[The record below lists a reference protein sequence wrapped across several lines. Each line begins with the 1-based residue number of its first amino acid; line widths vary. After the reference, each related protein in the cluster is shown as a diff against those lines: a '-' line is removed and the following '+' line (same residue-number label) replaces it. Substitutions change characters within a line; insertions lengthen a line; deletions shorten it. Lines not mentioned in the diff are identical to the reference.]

1 MDNYASGSDVCLK
14 QKDCGSM
21 TQQKLHVERFE
32 WSNRKGSKDVVNH
45 FQNDNRNDERD
56 RNNEY
61 EYSHSSDDCR
71 DDKFQQR
78 QVDLL
83 YKTELRERSSYP
95 SVPAG
100 AINMDNY
107 ASGSDVYERSTL
119 YTMNNNDSRE
129 MPKVIIKSISKGWV
143 PKEELTISERL
154 YNRSEKLQKDG
165 KKRREDIAQAS
176 MQRQISRTPKD
187 YGTLPASKATDVY
200 VRGIRS
206 LNKKEARLEE
216 KRRRNSKYGS
226 TNRRGCQLHSDISR
240 EMSGTQIFTSGKLPL
255 SKASDMYDRSMRLL
269 IAKQILLQRIR
280 PVEIKHDREKLP
292 LSRAH
297 NMYER
302 SARNNLVKEATREK
316 LSSSRACDMYR
327 QSLRDEKAKHQKIEQ
342 RIALDRKKEEEI
354 RLTRLQERRKRRKQ
368 KEMIQ
373 AIASYDSKES
383 ATPCIFSVGIPSK
396 SKRVTFSD
404 DAVTLTAPSKYGKKP
419 YGF

>member
-1 MDNYASGSDVCLK
+1 
-14 QKDCGSM
+14 
-21 TQQKLHVERFE
+21 
-32 WSNRKGSKDVVNH
+32 
-45 FQNDNRNDERD
+45 
-56 RNNEY
+56 
-61 EYSHSSDDCR
+61 
-71 DDKFQQR
+71 
-78 QVDLL
+78 
-83 YKTELRERSSYP
+83 
-95 SVPAG
+95 
-100 AINMDNY
+100 
-107 ASGSDVYERSTL
+107 
-119 YTMNNNDSRE
+119 
-129 MPKVIIKSISKGWV
+129 
-143 PKEELTISERL
+143 
-154 YNRSEKLQKDG
+154 LQKDG

-269 IAKQILLQRIR
+269 IAKQILLQRI
-280 PVEIKHDREKLP
+280 KHDREKLP

-302 SARNNLVKEATREK
+302 SARDNLVKEAKIKQLLKVEEIGTREK

-373 AIASYDSKES
+373 AIASYDSKKS
-383 ATPCIFSVGIPSK
+383 ATPCIFSVRIPSK

-419 YGF
+419 YGL

>member
-1 MDNYASGSDVCLK
+1 MY
-14 QKDCGSM
+14 
-21 TQQKLHVERFE
+21 
-32 WSNRKGSKDVVNH
+32 
-45 FQNDNRNDERD
+45 
-56 RNNEY
+56 
-61 EYSHSSDDCR
+61 
-71 DDKFQQR
+71 
-78 QVDLL
+78 LL
-83 YKTELRERSSYP
+83 YKTELREQSSYP
-95 SVPAG
+95 SVQAV

-107 ASGSDVYERSTL
+107 ASGSDVYERSNLHTK
-119 YTMNNNDSRE
+119 NNNDSRE
-129 MPKVIIKSISKGWV
+129 MPKVIIKPISKGWV
-143 PKEELTISERL
+143 PKEELTIGERL
-154 YNRSEKLQKDG
+154 YNRSQKLQKDG

-176 MQRQISRTPKD
+176 MQKQISRTPKD

-200 VRGIRS
+200 VRGIIS

-226 TNRRGCQLHSDISR
+226 TNRRGCQLHSDISQ

-280 PVEIKHDREKLP
+280 SVEIKHDREKLP

-302 SARNNLVKEATREK
+302 SARDNLVKEAKIKQLPKVEEIGTREK

-354 RLTRLQERRKRRKQ
+354 RLTRLQERRKRRKR
-368 KEMIQ
+368 KEMIK
-373 AIASYDSKES
+373 AIASYDSK
-383 ATPCIFSVGIPSK
+383 
-396 SKRVTFSD
+396 
-404 DAVTLTAPSKYGKKP
+404 
-419 YGF
+419 

>member
-1 MDNYASGSDVCLK
+1 MLDFPFHNMDNYASGSDVCLK

-21 TQQKLHVERFE
+21 TQQKLHAERFE
-32 WSNRKGSKDVVNH
+32 WSNRKGSKDVENH

-95 SVPAG
+95 SFY
-100 AINMDNY
+100 MENY

-269 IAKQILLQRIR
+269 IAKQILLQRI
-280 PVEIKHDREKLP
+280 KHDREKLP

-302 SARNNLVKEATREK
+302 SARDNLVKEA
-316 LSSSRACDMYR
+316 
-327 QSLRDEKAKHQKIEQ
+327 KIKQ
-342 RIALDRKKEEEI
+342 LLKVEEI
-354 RLTRLQERRKRRKQ
+354 GT
-368 KEMIQ
+368 
-373 AIASYDSKES
+373 
-383 ATPCIFSVGIPSK
+383 
-396 SKRVTFSD
+396 
-404 DAVTLTAPSKYGKKP
+404 
-419 YGF
+419 